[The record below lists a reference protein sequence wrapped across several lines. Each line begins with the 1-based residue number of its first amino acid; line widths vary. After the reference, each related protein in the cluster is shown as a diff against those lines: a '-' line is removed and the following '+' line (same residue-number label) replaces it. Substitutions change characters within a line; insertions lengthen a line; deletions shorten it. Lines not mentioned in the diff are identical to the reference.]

1 MLLLTNHINPGYRG
15 LVNIG
20 TGKYIGNSPHYHDS
34 YEYNLIYSG
43 YVNYYINNKRYTL
56 HKRNSIWIP
65 PYQKHYLIDTSD
77 NFTMLV
83 CFFQKSLIQ
92 SVCTEKW
99 TKLLLDESYMHELE
113 WRRLRK
119 EDYWAVQSFSSS
131 LMETEGQKDLY
142 HAGLA
147 WLVLLAWKY
156 YLRGESVSGGSIHPS
171 VAKAIKILYSE
182 LDIGTEEL
190 ARRVGVSRS
199 YLSRQFALE
208 MGTNIVDWRNF
219 IRIENYLKQKNEDLN
234 ILDRALDAG
243 FGSYAQF
250 YRVHRQVLGYPPQGL
265 GGAGSA
271 GSEAERKGSAGS
283 EAPDSEAERKG
294 SGRSESG

>member
-1 MLLLTNHINPGYRG
+1 M
-15 LVNIG
+15 NIG
-20 TGKYIGNSPHYHDS
+20 TGEYAGNSPHYHDS
-34 YEYNLIYSG
+34 YECNLIYSG
-43 YVNYYINNKRYTL
+43 SAKYYINNKRFTL

-65 PYQKHYLIDTSD
+65 PYQKHYLMETSD

-83 CFFQKSLIQ
+83 CFFRKSLIQ
-92 SVCTEKW
+92 SVCTEEW
-99 TKLLLDESYMHELE
+99 TKMLLDDTYMHELE

-119 EDYWAVQSFSSS
+119 EDYWAIQSFSSS

-147 WLVLLAWKY
+147 WLVLQTWKF
-156 YLRGESVSGGSIHPS
+156 YLRGEPVAGGSIHPS

-219 IRIENYLKQKNEDLN
+219 IRIEKYLKQKNEDLN

-250 YRVHRQVLGYPPQGL
+250 YRVHRQVLGYPPHGL
-265 GGAGSA
+265 GGAGTA
-271 GSEAERKGSAGS
+271 GSEAERTGTASAETAGS
-283 EAPDSEAERKG
+283 ETETAGSETE
-294 SGRSESG
+294 RSES